1 MNIYI
6 PPETNTDG
14 QLLSSETPKGQEQ
27 RFDKDKVTTYKL
39 PEGLNVQTEKMPNTQ
54 EQQPKQKIS
63 KYEIKIYIL
72 TLSKKRHDG
81 IHFSELKS
89 CISLFFTLV

>member
-1 MNIYI
+1 M
-6 PPETNTDG
+6 DSCF
-14 QLLSSETPKGQEQ
+14 SSETPKGQEQ
-27 RFDKDKVTTYKL
+27 RFDKDKVTSYKL

-54 EQQPKQKIS
+54 EQQPKQKIR

-72 TLSKKRHDG
+72 TLSKKRNDYDD